1 MVTVAMAQ
9 LIKNIITIGDNNR
22 LESAADRRL
31 GWCLEEAIA

>member
-1 MVTVAMAQ
+1 MVTAATAQ
-9 LIKNIITIGDNNR
+9 LKKNIITIGDNNR

>member
-1 MVTVAMAQ
+1 MVTAATAQ

-31 GWCLEEAIA
+31 GW